1 MISDFDP
8 ILTSKNPICRKRQ
21 EPLKRLRLGSGT
33 VAVFTLAIKPYG
45 KKVFRLLL
53 NLQLF

>member
-21 EPLKRLRLGSGT
+21 EPLKRLRLWIGT

-45 KKVFRLLL
+45 KKVFRLLSD
-53 NLQLF
+53 LQLF